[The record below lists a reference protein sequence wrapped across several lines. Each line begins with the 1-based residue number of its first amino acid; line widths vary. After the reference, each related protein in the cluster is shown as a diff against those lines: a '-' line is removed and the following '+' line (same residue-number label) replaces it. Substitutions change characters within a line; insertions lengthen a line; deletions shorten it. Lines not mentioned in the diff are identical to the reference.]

1 MNLNVHSGINKA
13 LAGTHAFLSPSN
25 PAWVNYDEDKLD
37 RVFYASM
44 AARRGTEM
52 HELGYQLIRLRV
64 RLPDTPTTL
73 NMYVNDAIGYG
84 MTPEQLLYYSENCYG
99 HADCVGFR
107 NNTLRIHDLKTGA
120 IEAPFRQ
127 LEIYAA
133 LFCLEYDFKPNKIKI
148 DLRIYQNDSVKGNV
162 PEPDDIFHIMDR
174 IVTHDR
180 RLKYNKREAMS

>member
-1 MNLNVHSGINKA
+1 MNLNAHYAISKSLV
-13 LAGTHAFLSPSN
+13 GTHAFLSPSN
-25 PAWVNYDEDKLD
+25 PAWINYDEDKLD

-73 NMYVNDAIGYG
+73 NLYVNDAIGFG

-120 IEAPFRQ
+120 TEASFTQ

-133 LFCLEYDFKPNKIKI
+133 LFCLEYKFKPNQIKI
-148 DLRIYQNDSVKGNV
+148 ELRIYQNDQVKIHT
-162 PEPDDIFHIMDR
+162 PEPDVIFHIMDR
-174 IVTHDR
+174 IVTHSK
-180 RLKYNKREAMS
+180 RLTENRMEVSS